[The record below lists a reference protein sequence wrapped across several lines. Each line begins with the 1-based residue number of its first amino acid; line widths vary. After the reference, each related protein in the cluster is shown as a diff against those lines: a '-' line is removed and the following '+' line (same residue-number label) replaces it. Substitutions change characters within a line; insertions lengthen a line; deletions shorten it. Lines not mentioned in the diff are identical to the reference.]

1 MAKDLKFTADEVEAL
16 RQQGLVWRFWVI
28 LQRLPTSI
36 IVKNYLTGE
45 VRLIDV
51 K

>member
-1 MAKDLKFTADEVEAL
+1 MAKEIAFTAKEVEAL

-28 LQRLPTSI
+28 LQRLPSSI

-45 VRLIDV
+45 VRLIDI